1 MCSVIQFHIF
11 SFQFAKFAR
20 DLKLGEDSEDPNRQP
35 KQKEVTT
42 STANNPSK
50 EPTKITDKDTKK
62 NPSQLADM
70 RSQLFTKSTGE
81 KVSSKMPKPRS
92 AYKATPVED
101 KQDPPGKSPV
111 TSGRGLEEELP
122 VSPPDEPP
130 VSHEEPPVSREEP
143 SVSPPEEPKEEAKDD
158 QIPETIVREGEEEG
172 GEEEEG
178 DKMEGNQ
185 DDDEDEPLDF
195 N

>member
-1 MCSVIQFHIF
+1 MYIILNINLCSVIQFHIF

-50 EPTKITDKDTKK
+50 EPTKVTDKDTKK

-70 RSQLFTKSTGE
+70 RNQLFTKSTGE
-81 KVSSKMPKPRS
+81 KVSSKIPKPRS
-92 AYKATPVED
+92 AYKSTPVED

-111 TSGRGLEEELP
+111 TSGRGLEEEPP
-122 VSPPDEPP
+122 VSPPEEPP
-130 VSHEEPPVSREEP
+130 VSPPEEPPVSREEP
-143 SVSPPEEPKEEAKDD
+143 KEETKDD
-158 QIPETIVREGEEEG
+158 QIPETIVREEG